1 MLNFLEEISYLT
13 GLPFDYINNGF
24 RVINLS
30 NRAVYV
36 EGFTAL
42 IDVCSQEI
50 GIKLKKGI
58 IKLLGD
64 NLKVKN
70 MNLETI
76 VVTGDIKSVEI
87 C

>member
-1 MLNFLEEISYLT
+1 MLSFLDEITSLS

-30 NRAVYV
+30 NKAVYI

-42 IDVCSQEI
+42 IDVTNFEI
-50 GIKLKKGI
+50 GVKLKKGVV
-58 IKLLGD
+58 KLLGD

-70 MNLETI
+70 MNLQTI
-76 VVTGDIKSVEI
+76 IITGDIKSVEI